1 MRTYAMRTH
10 WVRRHHHTGKNAK
23 ADFNLRGNLA
33 PNAELLLYS
42 ENRVLRR
49 LGDSEFDY
57 GLGWNLD
64 LLLRFGIEARARFPL
79 LLHQLAEAG
88 QDKFAVLFGLFV
100 RQRAKCIEKRS
111 SRLLVCLSGLSEC
124 NLKFCF
130 GHL

>member
-1 MRTYAMRTH
+1 MRCERTGFEG
-10 WVRRHHHTGKNAK
+10 VTTPERMPKRISTCAETSP
-23 ADFNLRGNLA
+23 

>member
-49 LGDSEFDY
+49 LGNSEFND

-88 QDKFAVLFGLFV
+88 QDKFAVLFGRFV
-100 RQRAKCIEKRS
+100 
-111 SRLLVCLSGLSEC
+111 SESA
-124 NLKFCF
+124 
-130 GHL
+130 

>member
-10 WVRRHHHTGKNAK
+10 WVRRHHHTGNNAK
-23 ADFNLRGNLA
+23 ADSNLRGNLA